1 MSILDFDPKE
11 FEEAIEIGKINL
23 EEEGDT
29 MENQMAISLQ
39 SLLFLGRNIKDN
51 PDLLEVAIFN
61 IRLCYTYYKQVEDY
75 RRLAKIVE
83 FVNDIEPKADKVVD
97 SAIIDEMRVNLN

>member
-11 FEEAIEIGKINL
+11 FEDALEIGKTNL
-23 EEEGDT
+23 EEGDT
-29 MENQMAISLQ
+29 IENQMAISLQ

-51 PDLLEVAIFN
+51 PDLLEVAIIN

-75 RRLAKIVE
+75 RKLAKIVD

-97 SAIIDEMRVNLN
+97 STIIDEMRINLN